1 MKIPKLVKNAADHI
15 KARRQEGTGK
25 EERHR
30 LIGRQV
36 YRYVQRT
43 VLTHSVV

>member
-25 EERHR
+25 EERH
-30 LIGRQV
+30 
-36 YRYVQRT
+36 Y
-43 VLTHSVV
+43 H